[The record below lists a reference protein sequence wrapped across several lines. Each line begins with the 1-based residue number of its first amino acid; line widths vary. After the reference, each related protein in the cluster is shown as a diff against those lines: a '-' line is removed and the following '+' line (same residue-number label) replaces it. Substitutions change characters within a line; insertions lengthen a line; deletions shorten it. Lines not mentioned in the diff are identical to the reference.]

1 MVIVGGLGS
10 IIGSY
15 FGAAFILL
23 MPGPIEQL
31 HRLARQLGRRS
42 SSASRRWRHLPH
54 AVYGALIIGFLL
66 VEPMGLGKMYTNMR
80 NYLLVWPFGYAR
92 K

>member
-23 MPGPIEQL
+23 MPGLMNSLIAWLAQL
-31 HRLARQLGRRS
+31 AGATLGFETLA
-42 SSASRRWRHLPH
+42 HIPH
-54 AVYGALIIGFLL
+54 AVYGALIIVFLL
-66 VEPMGLGKMYTNMR
+66 VEPMGLGKMYTNLR